1 MSQSAS
7 KSEVESNG
15 REGYEHRFVSDMSLE
30 EMRERMDQLLES
42 DPAEWDNGSKGEWHE
57 LSREIERRRDESRV
71 FSIGDEAVLIGFEM
85 TETNGAVGYMDEYN
99 QNEYDVVVTGYNS
112 EEDRWEVMVTEETLA
127 ELVSERRLEQE
138 KWRDMYISERPANG
152 GISGYVLT
160 CGYHGVLSEE
170 GSHRKKGVYKED

>member
-1 MSQSAS
+1 
-7 KSEVESNG
+7 
-15 REGYEHRFVSDMSLE
+15 MSLE

-112 EEDRWEVMVTEETLA
+112 GEDKWEVMITEEALR
-127 ELVSERRLEQE
+127 EFISESRFEEER
-138 KWRDMYISERPANG
+138 WRSMYISERPANG
-152 GISGYVLT
+152 GVSGYVIT
-160 CGYHGVLSEE
+160 CKYRGDLSEDE
-170 GSHRKKGVYKED
+170 SYPKKGVYKTD